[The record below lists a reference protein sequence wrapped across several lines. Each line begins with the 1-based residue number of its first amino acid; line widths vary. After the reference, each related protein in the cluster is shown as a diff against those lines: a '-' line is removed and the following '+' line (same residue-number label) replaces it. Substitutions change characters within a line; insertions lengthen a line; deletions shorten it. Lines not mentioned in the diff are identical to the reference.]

1 MASKSL
7 GQIHTVNFETS
18 IASSGSKDQLDLSG
32 ELSKQLQHHVR
43 QGNYFKVVGIDMN
56 VTEFG
61 GSGEGGGQV
70 TGFLDY
76 YNPTRGRCA
85 AYRAA
90 FAAMRNAMKTQGIS
104 MSKNSAYDF
113 RVNLTDQT
121 FVNPLVNAATLD
133 GSRNL
138 CLEDNGNA
146 ESIFYTHNR
155 SVDPVQTGT
164 PNFSP
169 GFGVYGSTTDFVTN
183 EGDIGFTGNSDFA
196 SSEFESIPFQLS
208 FSPDSTDVSATLEW
222 RPDPALY
229 IAVMCG
235 LIRVRMD
242 EVEFDGDASDLKIT
256 IAVHVAGWK
265 SIMGNPDKK
274 RRRTSN
280 NKNATK
286 HSSSTTTTTVVK
298 KS

>member
-1 MASKSL
+1 MAKSL
-7 GQIHTVNFETS
+7 GQIHTVNYEVS
-18 IASSGSKDQLDLSG
+18 VASAGSKEQLDLSG

-43 QGNYFKVVGIDMN
+43 QGNYFKIVGIDMN
-56 VTEFG
+56 VTELG

-76 YNPTRGRCA
+76 YNPTRGRCE

-121 FVNPLVNAATLD
+121 FVTPLVNAATLD

-138 CLEDNGNA
+138 CLEDNGQA

-155 SVDPVQTGT
+155 SVDPIQTGT

-183 EGDIGFTGNSDFA
+183 EGDIGFTGNSNYA

-208 FSPDSTDVSATLEW
+208 FSPDSTDVSMTLEW

-256 IAVHVAGWK
+256 IAVHCAGWK

-274 RRRTSN
+274 SRRTSN
-280 NKNATK
+280 
-286 HSSSTTTTTVVK
+286 K
-298 KS
+298 KKTHKA